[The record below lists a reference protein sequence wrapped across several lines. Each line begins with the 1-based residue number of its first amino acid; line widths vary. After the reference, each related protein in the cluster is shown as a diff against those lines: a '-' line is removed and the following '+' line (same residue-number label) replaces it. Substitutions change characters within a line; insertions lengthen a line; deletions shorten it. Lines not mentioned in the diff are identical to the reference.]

1 LNCAPAWPCSA
12 AAVKPLTA
20 AALAGAPQR
29 LGGRFVIGAQDQ
41 FYLEGQIAYALP
53 REDGQMLVHNS
64 TQHPGEVQYQV
75 AHALGIEA
83 HRVVVECRRM
93 GGGFGGK
100 ESQAALFACVA
111 ALLAQATGRPV
122 KYRADR
128 DDDMLITGKRHDFTV
143 DYKAGFDQSGL
154 LLGLDLALASRCG
167 YSADLSGPVNDRAMT
182 HADNCYVLENIEI
195 ISHRCKTNMQSA
207 TAFRGF
213 GGPQGMLATEQVLD
227 EIARHLGMDA
237 LDVRRRNFY
246 QPGVRDVTHYGQK
259 LEDFIMPALFDA
271 LEQSSD
277 YRARRQQINA
287 WNASQPVIRRG
298 LAITPV
304 KFGISFTSTM
314 LNQAGALVNVYTD
327 GTVLVSHGGTEIG
340 QVAPR
345 ANAHARTAHTAHTAR
360 ARDRTGRPAHTHA
373 RTPALAYAHLLLR
386 AHTCSCVRTPARTH
400 PPTSLT
406 SRPIEVG

>member
-1 LNCAPAWPCSA
+1 
-12 AAVKPLTA
+12 
-20 AALAGAPQR
+20 
-29 LGGRFVIGAQDQ
+29 
-41 FYLEGQIAYALP
+41 
-53 REDGQMLVHNS
+53 M
-64 TQHPGEVQYQV
+64 
-75 AHALGIEA
+75 
-83 HRVVVECRRM
+83 
-93 GGGFGGK
+93 
-100 ESQAALFACVA
+100 
-111 ALLAQATGRPV
+111 
-122 KYRADR
+122 
-128 DDDMLITGKRHDFTV
+128 
-143 DYKAGFDQSGL
+143 

-246 QPGVRDVTHYGQK
+246 QPGAGDGVRDVTHYGQK

-271 LEQSSD
+271 LVQSSA

-287 WNASQPVIRRG
+287 WNAAQPVIRRG

-327 GTVLVSHGGTEIG
+327 GTVLLNEVNTMPGFTPLSMY
-340 QVAPR
+340 
-345 ANAHARTAHTAHTAR
+345 
-360 ARDRTGRPAHTHA
+360 
-373 RTPALAYAHLLLR
+373 PALWEASGISYKNLISELIDLALEGHR
-386 AHTCSCVRTPARTH
+386 
-400 PPTSLT
+400 
-406 SRPIEVG
+406 